1 VTEATLCLL
10 LRDAGPAEVLLGLKQ
25 IGFGTGKYVGIGG
38 KVDAGETVARA
49 AVREL
54 AEEIGVRVAERDLVL
69 AARITFL
76 FPARPAWDLLMHV
89 FLITRWAGDPIASRE
104 IVPTWFPRAA
114 LPFDQM
120 WHDAAYWLPQVL
132 AGQEVTARFVYGD
145 DNETVREAQVVTGSL
160 NLTDEADG
168 TLVL

>member
-1 VTEATLCLL
+1 MTEATLCLL
-10 LRDAGPAEVLLGLKQ
+10 LRGPGPAEVLLGRKQ
-25 IGFGTGKYVGIGG
+25 VGFGAGKYVGIGG

-54 AEEIGVRVAERDLVL
+54 EEEIGVRVAEDDLVP

-89 FLITRWAGDPIASRE
+89 FLVTRWAGDPRAGQE

-120 WHDAAYWLPQVL
+120 WADAAYWLPQVL
-132 AGQEVTARFVYGD
+132 AGQQVTARFVYGD
-145 DNETVREAQVVTGSL
+145 DNETVGEATVT
-160 NLTDEADG
+160 
-168 TLVL
+168 TLPASPQTG